1 MFYLL
6 VAMET
11 FPLIMEQ
18 PRRRLFLYSACP
30 CAQLGMDT
38 IKKCYMLFCS
48 IQKPA
53 RVLGFG
59 LLSPD
64 PSMLF

>member
-11 FPLIMEQ
+11 FPQSWSSHVVGRFFTL
-18 PRRRLFLYSACP
+18 CP

-53 RVLGFG
+53 LVLGFG